1 MRECLF
7 SVLQIGRMSK
17 PDPILPGHTALY
29 AEDHFFVN
37 SIDPAILRRMPK
49 RFAIRLPNHA
59 QRLKILHL
67 MLSHASLSPGF
78 DFEELA
84 RRTDGLSGSDLKE
97 TCRNA
102 AMIPVREL
110 MREKGGKGIKG
121 MEEAK
126 REVGR
131 LEVRVRMN
139 VFNPLTD
146 MVSIDRVSCSG
157 HSRCQTLWH
166 TTRMRTVMSIH
177 QVAHGG
183 IRCQEETTT
192 PCTSH

>member
-1 MRECLF
+1 
-7 SVLQIGRMSK
+7 
-17 PDPILPGHTALY
+17 
-29 AEDHFFVN
+29 
-37 SIDPAILRRMPK
+37 MPK

-59 QRLKILHL
+59 QRLKILRL
-67 MLSHASLSPGF
+67 MLAHATLSPGF

-126 REVGR
+126 REVGFISVLVTLFPTELMSMITLYQLQGFQLR
-131 LEVRVRMN
+131 
-139 VFNPLTD
+139 PLKMSD
-146 MVSIDRVSCSG
+146 FIAVDSHAYSHVDPSG
-157 HSRCQTLWH
+157 SGR
-166 TTRMRTVMSIH
+166 RY
-177 QVAHGG
+177 QVPGNDDPMH
-183 IRCQEETTT
+183 E
-192 PCTSH
+192 PLD